1 MSTRKTK
8 LAKLMNIAMIIIG
21 TFILAVSVEFFI
33 LPYRILSGGVAGIA
47 VAMEPLL
54 HINTTLLANCLTVG
68 LFIVGGLFLGR
79 TFMMNTILSSLCYL
93 LFTTML
99 EKYVGVVPIT
109 IHPMLASFYAGL
121 LGGIGIGIVMRADAS
136 TGGMDVPPL
145 IVNKLTGLKVSSGV
159 MITDALTVMLG
170 VVAYDINAA
179 LLGLVSVFACS
190 VAIDKVL
197 SIGGGANAKSVQI
210 ISERWEEIMET
221 IQSDLDRGVTLIPG
235 YGGYQRQEKTV
246 ILCVVSSRQYNHL
259 LEIIR
264 RIDDKAFTITTDAA
278 DMHGEGFTYSSPN
291 I

>member
-1 MSTRKTK
+1 MDTRKTK
-8 LAKLMNIAMIIIG
+8 LSKLIDVLLIVTG

-47 VAMEPLL
+47 VAIQPFFHL
-54 HINTTLLANCLTVG
+54 NPTLTANCLTVI
-68 LFIVGGLFLGR
+68 LFVVGGIFLGKK
-79 TFMMNTILSSLCYL
+79 FMMNTILSSLCYPV
-93 LFTTML
+93 FTTLL
-99 EKYVGVVPIT
+99 EHYVGIVPIT

-145 IVNKLTGLKVSSGV
+145 IVNKLTGLKISTGV
-159 MITDALTVMLG
+159 MVTDALTVLLG
-170 VVAYDINAA
+170 IVAYDINAA
-179 LLGLVSVFACS
+179 LIGLVSVFAS
-190 VAIDKVL
+190 GMAIDKVL
-197 SIGGGANAKSVQI
+197 SIGGGAEAKSVQI
-210 ISERWEEIMET
+210 ISEHWEEMVKAI
-221 IQSDLDRGVTLIPG
+221 SDELDRGVTLIPG
-235 YGGYQRQEKTV
+235 YGGYQYAEKTV

-264 RIDDKAFTITTDAA
+264 RIDEKAFTITTDAT